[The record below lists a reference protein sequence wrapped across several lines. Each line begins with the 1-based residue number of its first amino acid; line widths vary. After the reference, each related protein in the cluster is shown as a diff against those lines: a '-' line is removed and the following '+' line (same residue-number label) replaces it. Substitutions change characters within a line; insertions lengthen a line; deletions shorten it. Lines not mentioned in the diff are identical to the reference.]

1 MNKCCN
7 WTKLYYCL
15 EWPIS
20 QQTAKSKWT
29 RADKRWITYKKFLLR
44 TLDFIRFLVIYFS
57 CVLVFW
63 SSSQNHTNFSLFV
76 QASTCAPDT
85 VCKGWEEIGKEVAND
100 ENCPESLRC
109 LCFFLHQKVFF
120 FISGNCHSYGQEL
133 CIFRWLAVLWI
144 QRCKEDVALWPPP
157 AKVRWEPPIVFCHL
171 GSYVSFSLVGPLH
184 LRPLV

>member
-1 MNKCCN
+1 MWCSVFLRRIISNKIKNEQKSCCDGIQ
-7 WTKLYYCL
+7 LFYCL

-29 RADKRWITYKKFLLR
+29 RADKRWTTYKKFLLR

-76 QASTCAPDT
+76 QASTCAPDI

-109 LCFFLHQKVFF
+109 LFFFLHQKEFF
-120 FISGNCHSYGQEL
+120 SSAGIVTLMARNFTFLGDWLCSGY
-133 CIFRWLAVLWI
+133 R
-144 QRCKEDVALWPPP
+144 D
-157 AKVRWEPPIVFCHL
+157 AKKT
-171 GSYVSFSLVGPLH
+171 
-184 LRPLV
+184 

>member
-7 WTKLYYCL
+7 WTKLCYCL

-44 TLDFIRFLVIYFS
+44 TLDLIRFLVIYFS

-76 QASTCAPDT
+76 QASTCAPDI

-100 ENCPESLRC
+100 QNCPEGLRC
-109 LCFFLHQKVFF
+109 LCFFLAPK
-120 FISGNCHSYGQEL
+120 G
-133 CIFRWLAVLWI
+133 VL
-144 QRCKEDVALWPPP
+144 
-157 AKVRWEPPIVFCHL
+157 
-171 GSYVSFSLVGPLH
+171 FSLAGIVTLMARNFTFLDDWLCSGY
-184 LRPLV
+184 RDAKKT